1 MVPGVYDSWDECS
14 KQVLGFRN
22 NSYKGFPTKEM
33 AEEEYFNSL
42 GKKRSNYEVG
52 KQTAGSSRVKNY
64 IILFQFIVI
73 VYLFF
78 FYVMW

>member
-14 KQVLGFRN
+14 KQVIGYPN
-22 NSYKGFPTKEM
+22 NSYKGFSTKEL

-42 GKKRSNYEVG
+42 GETR
-52 KQTAGSSRVKNY
+52 KQMAGSSRVKNY
-64 IILFQFIVI
+64 IILFQSIVI